1 MRKENRKTCEMT
13 ALKCI
18 WDHNNIASFDEI
30 KKELNEEYGLN
41 FNDEELKDY
50 LDGLI
55 NQGIVTIKMS
65 NKYKALLSLEQ
76 FRDLCL
82 KRNAQIM
89 GELKGSKFYGCYF

>member
-1 MRKENRKTCEMT
+1 MQKENRKTCEMT

-18 WDHNNIASFDEI
+18 WDHNNIASFEEI
-30 KKELNEEYGLN
+30 NKELNEEYGLY
-41 FNDEELKDY
+41 FNDDELKDY
-50 LDGLI
+50 LNGLI
-55 NQGIVTIKMS
+55 NQGLVTINMS